1 MIYGGT
7 GGGLN
12 MKPYTQWA
20 VFHGTRP
27 LGLVETNYK
36 YAKQYWHPRGYQ
48 LVGGYGFQWKGTEY
62 VWKQ

>member
-1 MIYGGT
+1 
-7 GGGLN
+7 
-12 MKPYTQWA
+12 MKQPHTQWA

-36 YAKQYWHPRGYQ
+36 YASRYWTPRGYR